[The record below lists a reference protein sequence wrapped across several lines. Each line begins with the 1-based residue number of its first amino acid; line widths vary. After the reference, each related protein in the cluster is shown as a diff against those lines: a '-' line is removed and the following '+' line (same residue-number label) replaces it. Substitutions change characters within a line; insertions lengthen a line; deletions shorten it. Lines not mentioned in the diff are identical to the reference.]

1 MLIDCSFH
9 KGFREEYVWPLCR
22 ALCSCAITL
31 LLPETLG
38 VPLVESIDE
47 VENLYVRTKP
57 FFAWWSR
64 AQLKE
69 SVEKNMLLIAR
80 KRESPPP

>member
-1 MLIDCSFH
+1 MHVVI
-9 KGFREEYVWPLCR
+9 GFGEKQMWPLCR

>member
-1 MLIDCSFH
+1 M
-9 KGFREEYVWPLCR
+9 
-22 ALCSCAITL
+22 

-64 AQLKE
+64 DQLKE

-80 KRESPPP
+80 QRESSPP

>member
-1 MLIDCSFH
+1 M
-9 KGFREEYVWPLCR
+9 
-22 ALCSCAITL
+22 

-38 VPLVESIDE
+38 VPLVETHEE

-64 AQLKE
+64 DQLKE

-80 KRESPPP
+80 QRESSPP